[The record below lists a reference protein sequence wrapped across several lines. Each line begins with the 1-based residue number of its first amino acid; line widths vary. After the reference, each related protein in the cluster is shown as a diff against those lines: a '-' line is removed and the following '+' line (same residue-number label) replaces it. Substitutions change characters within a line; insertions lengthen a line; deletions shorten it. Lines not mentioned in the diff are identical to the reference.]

1 MKKLD
6 RLTAILIHLQTKRVV
21 TADELAKRFEVS
33 HRTIYRDINALLE
46 GGVPICSEAGVG
58 YYLVKG
64 YSLPPLMFTRDE
76 AASLLMA
83 GKLFEKYS
91 DNSMG
96 QDFQSALYKIK
107 AVLNDYDKDHL
118 EDLNKKIVVHTT
130 FTQKEKN
137 NSEYLS
143 ILQKAL
149 GENRVV
155 HISYYSHYTQTT
167 TTRQIE
173 PAGLCFYNSKWHLI
187 AFCRLRN
194 DFRDFRLDRV
204 ESLRAANEIFQKKEY
219 GSFAE
224 LLQKLYNSTEL
235 IKIRIRVTKA
245 TFQRI
250 LNEKYYYGFISE
262 TPFKDDQSVEMQFMS
277 SSLNSFS
284 RWLLSMEPG
293 TKIIEPEELKELVIS
308 KIDSLY
314 KQYNS

>member
-6 RLTAILIHLQTKRVV
+6 RLTAILIHLQTKRIV

-33 HRTIYRDINALLE
+33 QRTIYRDINTLLE
-46 GGVPICSEAGVG
+46 AGVPICSEAGVG

-83 GKLFEKYS
+83 GKLFEKHS

-118 EDLNKKIVVHTT
+118 EDLSKKIVVHTR
-130 FTQKEKN
+130 FTQKESE

-143 ILQKAL
+143 ELQRAL

-155 HISYYSHYTQTT
+155 YIDYYSPYNEKKTA
-167 TTRQIE
+167 RRVE
-173 PAGLCFYNSKWHLI
+173 PAGLCFYNAQWHLI

-194 DFRDFRLDRV
+194 DFRDFRLDRI
-204 ESLRAANEIFQKKEY
+204 ESLRVESEIFHKKEY
-219 GSFAE
+219 GSFTE
-224 LLQKLYNSTEL
+224 LLQSLYNSTEL
-235 IKIRIRVTKA
+235 IAAKIRVPQGLYQKIY
-245 TFQRI
+245 
-250 LNEKYYYGFISE
+250 NEKYYYGFIDEKISSE
-262 TPFKDDQSVEMQFMS
+262 EQTVELQFMI

-293 TKIIEPEELKELVIS
+293 AEIVEPAELKTLIVN
-308 KIDSLY
+308 KIEKLY
-314 KQYNS
+314 KQYKG